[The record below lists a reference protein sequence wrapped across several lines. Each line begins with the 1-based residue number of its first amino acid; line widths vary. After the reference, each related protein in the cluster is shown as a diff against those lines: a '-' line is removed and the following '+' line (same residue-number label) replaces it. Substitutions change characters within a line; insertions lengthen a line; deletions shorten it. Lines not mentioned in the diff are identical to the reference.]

1 MGPDISRLLRVLRA
15 PEFRY
20 RDFHAAVSRPPR
32 TRDRAPRPRLLIV
45 AVSSLDRGVGR
56 TTLAA
61 NLAAAAGRRGMR
73 AAAVDLDPRDE
84 LRLHF
89 RARSAPA
96 AHDLDDLVRW
106 GERSVGYVPFGR
118 DPAAVIEAL
127 AARSGVVF
135 LDTPAEAS
143 PALEQAL
150 AEADQVLVPVRAEA
164 GAGEKVRAIEAL
176 LARWRRP
183 AWRRTRA
190 RYVVNQFD
198 ARRRSDREALA
209 VVRELVGRRL
219 LSPPVQ
225 QDEAVRTAFA
235 HGRCVQDEAPGS
247 QVIADLEQIV
257 ADLLP
262 ARGRA
267 AKDVS

>member
-1 MGPDISRLLRVLRA
+1 MGPDVSRLLRALRA
-15 PEFRY
+15 PGFRY
-20 RDFHAAVSRPPR
+20 RDLHATGSRSPR
-32 TRDRAPRPRLLIV
+32 ALDRAPRPRLLIV

-61 NLAAAAGRRGMR
+61 NLAATAGRRGTR
-73 AAAVDLDPRDE
+73 AAAVDLDPRNE

-89 RARSAPA
+89 RAQPTSAPQE
-96 AHDLDDLVRW
+96 LDELVRW

-127 AARSGVVF
+127 AARSGIVF

-150 AEADQVLVPVRAEA
+150 AEADQVLVPVRAEPA
-164 GAGEKVRAIEAL
+164 AGEKVRVIETL

-209 VVRELVGRRL
+209 FLRELVGGRL
-219 LSPPVQ
+219 IGPPVQ
-225 QDEAVRTAFA
+225 QDEAVRAAFA

-247 QVIADLEQIV
+247 HVVADLENV
-257 ADLLP
+257 VGVLLP

>member
-1 MGPDISRLLRVLRA
+1 MGPDISRLLRALRA
-15 PEFRY
+15 PEFKY
-20 RDFHAAVSRPPR
+20 RDLQAPIRRSR
-32 TRDRAPRPRLLIV
+32 TRARAPRPRLLIV

-61 NLAAAAGRRGMR
+61 NLAAAAGQRRER
-73 AAAVDLDPRDE
+73 AAAVDLDPRNE

-89 RARSAPA
+89 RAQPAIAPQDA
-96 AHDLDDLVRW
+96 DELVRW
-106 GERSVGYVPFGR
+106 SERSVGYVPFGR

-127 AARSGVVF
+127 SDRSGVVF

-150 AEADQVLVPVRAEA
+150 AEADEVLVPVRAESA
-164 GAGEKVRAIEAL
+164 AAEKVRAIEAL

-190 RYVVNQFD
+190 RYVVNLFD
-198 ARRRSDREALA
+198 GRRRADRESLA
-209 VVRELVGRRL
+209 QVRSLVGARL
-219 LSPPVQ
+219 VAQPVQ
-225 QDEAVRTAFA
+225 QDEALRVALA

-247 QVIADLEQIV
+247 QVVADLEKIV
-257 ADLLP
+257 DDLLP
-262 ARGRA
+262 PRGRA